1 MVHLRFGGLAPVPD
15 SYNIMAKYL
24 TNEVLTVL
32 SNTITA
38 IEHDQFPVMITD
50 LSVRHRP
57 HDPMGA

>member
-1 MVHLRFGGLAPVPD
+1 MIRLRFGGLAPVPD

-38 IEHDQFPVMITD
+38 IQNGQSPPLITD
-50 LSVRHRP
+50 LSVR
-57 HDPMGA
+57 